1 MSFHGGLIYHLG
13 IWPLVYQQPFSGEGD
28 PALLDTF
35 ISDRIRGLLVQVQAM
50 SAELMPAMA
59 R

>member
-13 IWPLVYQQPFSGEGD
+13 IWPLVYQQSFSGEGD
-28 PALLDTF
+28 AALIDTF
-35 ISDRIRGLLVQVQAM
+35 IADRIQGLLLQA
-50 SAELMPAMA
+50 AAIVRA